1 MSVLIPLSDLV
12 SRHDV
17 RVDRVVHAGAH
28 LGEEALAY
36 ASSGAKDVL
45 WVEGNPDLIDR
56 LRAVVEPHGH
66 VVAQAMLG
74 AESGREVSFHVT
86 NFDSMSSSVLAMGSD
101 RQESP
106 EVVVVEEQA
115 QVLRTLDEVSVAN
128 GFDSA
133 DFINIDLQGYEL
145 ECLKGAERLVGT
157 ASTIFIEIN
166 VDELYDG
173 CVLLPDLDSWLNHHG
188 FEAAEIL
195 LAGAQRR
202 ETPGFVGWGDS
213 CYRRA
218 PSPLPIV
225 ALFPAEMSDWFPALS
240 ASVGE

>member
-1 MSVLIPLSDLV
+1 MSVLIPVSDLV

-86 NFDSMSSSVLAMGSD
+86 NFDSMSSSVLAMGTH
-101 RQESP
+101 RQASP
-106 EVVVVEEQA
+106 EVVGVGGQA
-115 QVLRTLDEVSVAN
+115 HVLRTLDEVSVAN
-128 GFDSA
+128 GFNSA
-133 DFINIDLQGYEL
+133 DSTNIDLQAYEL
-145 ECLKGAERLVGT
+145 GALKGSQHSRA
-157 ASTIFIEIN
+157 
-166 VDELYDG
+166 
-173 CVLLPDLDSWLNHHG
+173 
-188 FEAAEIL
+188 
-195 LAGAQRR
+195 
-202 ETPGFVGWGDS
+202 TP
-213 CYRRA
+213 
-218 PSPLPIV
+218 P
-225 ALFPAEMSDWFPALS
+225 
-240 ASVGE
+240 